1 MAGAVTLDGVVV
13 DKAATPVSSTGV
25 IEIAAPLPFVSRAGE
40 KLQAA
45 LLAFQIDPTDCIALD
60 IGASTGGFTD
70 CLLQRHARLVY
81 AVDVGFGQLDWRLR
95 KDPRVVVL
103 ERENI
108 RYLSRS
114 AVPDRVDLAVIDVSF
129 ISLTLVLP
137 CVVQFL
143 TEEARIVALVKPQ
156 FEVGRAQVGRG
167 GIVRDDRLRQGTA
180 EKVLACAETLGFTR
194 IGLLDSPI
202 PGQKGNREI
211 LMGLHWRAPEHGS
224 RARQIE
230 HEPERPAAARAA
242 AGGPDPAGIAR
253 RKIRREP
260 RGTR

>member
-1 MAGAVTLDGVVV
+1 MARKPSPNRERLDQALVSRGLAESRERAGRLIMAGAVTLDGVVV

-70 CLLQRHARLVY
+70 CLLQRQARLVY

-167 GIVRDDRLRQGTA
+167 GIVRDDRLRRGAA

-224 RARQIE
+224 R
-230 HEPERPAAARAA
+230 
-242 AGGPDPAGIAR
+242 
-253 RKIRREP
+253 
-260 RGTR
+260 GTR